1 MTSAVAPPAPVSVSQ
16 GAAPPGS
23 GPPSGAPPTSGPPFG
38 SILDSARTAVAEG
51 QKGTGTKVGDH
62 SSNSKSTGSGQS
74 DDGSQSSSSAQLPA
88 GADVFP
94 AAVALLTGQ
103 TPPPSPVGSKAGPAT
118 TAVADAGTASTT
130 KTDTKTTG
138 AAGTAGSPGPA
149 SAA

>member
-51 QKGTGTKVGDH
+51 QKETGTKVGDH
-62 SSNSKSTGSGQS
+62 TSNSKSTSSGQS
-74 DDGSQSSSSAQLPA
+74 GDGSVPSSNAQLPA
-88 GADVFP
+88 GADVFA

-103 TPPPSPVGSKAGPAT
+103 TPAPTPGGSKPA
-118 TAVADAGTASTT
+118 
-130 KTDTKTTG
+130 
-138 AAGTAGSPGPA
+138 PA
-149 SAA
+149 